1 MKILMGNKQDEV
13 MMQVLGLQ
21 ELINKVDDTALFVDL
36 TNSLADLSSEILD
49 VEHLKTV
56 EVILAGGGLK

>member
-36 TNSLADLSSEILD
+36 TNSLADLSSKILD
-49 VEHLKTV
+49 IEHLKTV